1 MPKDSPS
8 TILWMFGMWSIL
20 ERWKSSINGCLV
32 RWPQIEKFVILKCH
46 LLLFYTIMNHFS
58 IGLWCATS
66 GFYMATQSD
75 WLSGWSKKKLQS
87 TSQSQTCTKKKKK
100 GGGMGHSHCLVV
112 YCWTDPV
119 QLYEFQ
125 WNHCNWEVCS
135 ANWWDVPK
143 ITIPAATISQ
153 QKGPSSSLQICPT
166 VHHTTNTWKVEW
178 TGLRS
183 FASFATFTWLISNW
197 LPLI

>member
-1 MPKDSPS
+1 
-8 TILWMFGMWSIL
+8 
-20 ERWKSSINGCLV
+20 
-32 RWPQIEKFVILKCH
+32 
-46 LLLFYTIMNHFS
+46 
-58 IGLWCATS
+58 
-66 GFYMATQSD
+66 MATNWKICHFEVSSTLILYNNESFLNRIVMCD
-75 WLSGWSKKKLQS
+75 KWILYGNTEWLAQWLVQEEASKHFPKPNLHQ
-87 TSQSQTCTKKKKK
+87 KKKKK
-100 GGGMGHSHCLVV
+100 GGGLGHSHCLVV

-125 WNHCNWEVCS
+125 WNQCNWEVCS